1 MTELK
6 ETLKATRCKHCD
18 VSYPT
23 TKEYFYTSY
32 GKLKLNMCKECKKA
46 QSRKYEKN
54 RDRKGRVQVRDKE
67 KKKAYN
73 KMYRERKKAEKEK
86 LKNA

>member
-1 MTELK
+1 
-6 ETLKATRCKHCD
+6 
-18 VSYPT
+18 
-23 TKEYFYTSY
+23 
-32 GKLKLNMCKECKKA
+32 MCKECKKA

-86 LKNA
+86 LKTT